1 MRYFA
6 DRLTLDGKTR
16 RTRDGYLAAR
26 AKAARAGIYDYFGR
40 EIDPEGKRFA
50 ADQVV
55 KVYRPPEEVFAADS
69 VASFL
74 MKPVTNDHPAQAV
87 TADNWKTHARGVVG
101 KALRDGDF
109 LAFDLVLMDAD
120 LIRDVES
127 GKRELSNGYA
137 SELEFADGVTP
148 EGEPYQVI
156 QRNIRGNHVAVVD
169 RGRAGT
175 FCRIGDCAPCS
186 EIPAGE
192 AREIMRDGE
201 TYSAAGFGD
210 KNTGEDASNRGDFP
224 MKTITIDSVP
234 FQMDEQAAA
243 AVTKLQGQFTDA
255 TAKLADAETQ
265 IATLTTDKANLD
277 AKAKT
282 LETQLADAKPT
293 PAQLRDAARQYQ
305 ATADKAKAL
314 GITVTD
320 AMDEA
325 QIKRATV
332 AAKLGDAAK
341 DWSDTQIAASFATLA
356 ADKGAAPIDPVR
368 RAIAD
373 GAATIT
379 DTKAL
384 RDAARVGRYA
394 PRQA

>member
-40 EIDPEGKRFA
+40 EVDPEGKHFA

-87 TADNWKTHARGVVG
+87 TADNWRTHARGVIG

-210 KNTGEDASNRGDFP
+210 KNTGETSSNGDFP

-243 AVTKLQGQFTDA
+243 AVTKLQGQFADA
-255 TAKLADAETQ
+255 AAKLADAETQ

-320 AMDEA
+320 AMDEG
-325 QIKRATV
+325 QIMRAAV
-332 AAKLGDAAK
+332 DAKLGDAAK

-356 ADKGAAPIDPVR
+356 ADKGPAPIDPVR

-373 GAATIT
+373 GAATLT
-379 DTKAL
+379 DTRAL
-384 RDAARVGRYA
+384 RDAARAGRYA